1 MKYIIIAVMLIFFSA
16 GVLGAETIMM
26 APVAFELGS
35 ESQSAPD
42 FTLSGLDSQ
51 GVSLSDYKDKNEVI
65 LFFWTTWCRFCRDEL
80 IELNRMHETIEA
92 EGIRLLSINTGER
105 KSTVE
110 RYLTKLGIRLPVY
123 MDTDNY
129 VASLYS
135 ILGVPTFVFVDKQG
149 DVVSSSHSFPR
160 DYKDKFLER

>member
-1 MKYIIIAVMLIFFSA
+1 MKYIIIAVMLIFLST
-16 GVLGAETIMM
+16 GVLGAETILM
-26 APVAFELGS
+26 APAAFELRS
-35 ESQSAPD
+35 ESRPASD

-51 GVSLSDYKDKNEVI
+51 SVSLSDYKGKNEVI

-92 EGIRLLSINTGER
+92 EGIRLVSINTGER

-110 RYLTKLGIRLPVY
+110 RYLTNLGIRLPVY
-123 MDTDNY
+123 MDTNNS

-149 DVVSSSHSFPR
+149 DVISRLHSFPR